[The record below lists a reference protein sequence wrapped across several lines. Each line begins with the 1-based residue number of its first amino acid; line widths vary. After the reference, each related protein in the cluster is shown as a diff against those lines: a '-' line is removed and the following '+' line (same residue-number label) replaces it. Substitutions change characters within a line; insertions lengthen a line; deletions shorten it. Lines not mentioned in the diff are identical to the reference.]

1 MSVARP
7 PEPQFLIEELA
18 DVSTTTPTRRRRR
31 SSLRAEKLWGW
42 LLTLP
47 ALVHTLVWIGG
58 PVIVAIMMSFTDYD
72 VVNPP
77 EFNAGAN
84 YAELAGDSVFWTAL
98 WHNLVMVV
106 FVVPISIL
114 IALVLAVALN
124 EGLRGQSWFRTMI
137 FMPHVTATVA
147 IAMIW
152 LWIYAPGSTGL
163 ANRILGFVGISPNNW
178 LTNTSL
184 ALPAVI
190 VVGIWQ
196 GIGLK
201 MLIYL
206 AALQGVSP
214 ELYEAADVDGAGTI
228 QKFWNITVPM
238 LRPATFFV
246 LATSVIANFQT
257 FDLIFVLTNGG
268 PANATTVIT
277 YQIYVAAFQQY
288 RMGYATA
295 MSVVLLVVLVFVTYI
310 SRRLVGSTD
319 GD

>member
-1 MSVARP
+1 
-7 PEPQFLIEELA
+7 
-18 DVSTTTPTRRRRR
+18 
-31 SSLRAEKLWGW
+31 
-42 LLTLP
+42 
-47 ALVHTLVWIGG
+47 
-58 PVIVAIMMSFTDYD
+58 
-72 VVNPP
+72 
-77 EFNAGAN
+77 
-84 YAELAGDSVFWTAL
+84 
-98 WHNLVMVV
+98 
-106 FVVPISIL
+106 
-114 IALVLAVALN
+114 
-124 EGLRGQSWFRTMI
+124 
-137 FMPHVTATVA
+137 
-147 IAMIW
+147 
-152 LWIYAPGSTGL
+152 
-163 ANRILGFVGISPNNW
+163 
-178 LTNTSL
+178 
-184 ALPAVI
+184 
-190 VVGIWQ
+190 
-196 GIGLK
+196 